1 MGLFDDILDSEIT
14 IHGARVKMVD
24 LFFLA
29 FMFALGM
36 AARIFLFDFESG
48 DYTTFLQPWM
58 DECHSAGGIGY
69 LGITPMESPL
79 STINYGCMY
88 QYILIIIHYLAGN
101 DLHLIKVMSVIFDVV
116 CAVTIMRIVYTLTDG
131 DVEKSIFSFA
141 GAWLLPT
148 VVLNSAAWAQCDS
161 IYTAFALLSV
171 LHTLRGNNR
180 RIFIYLALSYTFK
193 QQAIFIVPFL
203 IIMWLKGKVKARYV
217 FYVPVIIV
225 ITIIPAVIAG
235 RSPIE
240 LLTVYGRQV
249 STYNRLS
256 MNYPSIYTVISG
268 SLPKS
273 GRMMIIS
280 AGTMAAVAAM
290 GFIAYYVRG
299 RKFKVTTEFAIL
311 MAVFTMETA
320 LFLLP
325 VMHERYGY
333 MPEILLVCLG
343 VTGYRRLA
351 VCAVMQ
357 FVSCV
362 TYSRFLFGTTME
374 SMWLLS
380 LMVLGVIL
388 VLGKELYQTM
398 KKQEVENA

>member
-1 MGLFDDILDSEIT
+1 M
-14 IHGARVKMVD
+14 
-24 LFFLA
+24 
-29 FMFALGM
+29 
-36 AARIFLFDFESG
+36 
-48 DYTTFLQPWM
+48 
-58 DECHSAGGIGY
+58 
-69 LGITPMESPL
+69 
-79 STINYGCMY
+79 
-88 QYILIIIHYLAGN
+88 
-101 DLHLIKVMSVIFDVV
+101 
-116 CAVTIMRIVYTLTDG
+116 
-131 DVEKSIFSFA
+131 
-141 GAWLLPT
+141 
-148 VVLNSAAWAQCDS
+148 
-161 IYTAFALLSV
+161 
-171 LHTLRGNNR
+171 
-180 RIFIYLALSYTFK
+180 
-193 QQAIFIVPFL
+193 
-203 IIMWLKGKVKARYV
+203 
-217 FYVPVIIV
+217 
-225 ITIIPAVIAG
+225 
-235 RSPIE
+235 
-240 LLTVYGRQV
+240 
-249 STYNRLS
+249 
-256 MNYPSIYTVISG
+256 ISG

-273 GRMMIIS
+273 DRMMIIS